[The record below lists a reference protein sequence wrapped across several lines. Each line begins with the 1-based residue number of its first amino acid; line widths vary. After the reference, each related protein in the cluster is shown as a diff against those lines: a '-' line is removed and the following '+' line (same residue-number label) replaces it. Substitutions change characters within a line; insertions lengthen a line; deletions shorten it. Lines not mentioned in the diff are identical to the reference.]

1 VPRKMITSAQI
12 NSQPESLAR
21 QIEISVG
28 RRIASLYCSY
38 EQARAGKAERRGLDC
53 ERKCK
58 SCKQSASRHDHA
70 HTNNLPTWNLNLQ
83 QMDFWLEEK
92 FATLYCSLDRR
103 EGTRRRLPGRSRLV
117 QYVVDREPTAACC
130 CVWCCPL
137 AQL

>member
-1 VPRKMITSAQI
+1 MPRKMITSAQI

-21 QIEISVG
+21 QTEISVG

-38 EQARAGKAERRGLDC
+38 EQARAGKAERRGLDG

-103 EGTRRRLPGRSRLV
+103 EGTRAFP
-117 QYVVDREPTAACC
+117 D
-130 CVWCCPL
+130 
-137 AQL
+137 